1 METGKLIVQL
11 TVAYSATAIPPFA
24 LEIST
29 KTLMWRSA
37 DIMYRRQTGENPM
50 RSIYSIVLPAII
62 AISISGLMFTAT
74 LA

>member
-1 METGKLIVQL
+1 
-11 TVAYSATAIPPFA
+11 
-24 LEIST
+24 
-29 KTLMWRSA
+29 
-37 DIMYRRQTGENPM
+37 MYRRQTGENPM